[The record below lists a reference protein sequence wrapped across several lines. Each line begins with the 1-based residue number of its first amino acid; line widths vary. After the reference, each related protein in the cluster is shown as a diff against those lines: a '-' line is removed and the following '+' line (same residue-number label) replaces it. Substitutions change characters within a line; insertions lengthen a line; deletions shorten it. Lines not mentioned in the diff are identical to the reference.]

1 MAALVGPHQYLRF
14 TGLSIY
20 NGWDYVESFFSFLG
34 FKCNHD
40 TLRQN
45 WASVHQHHIKWRI
58 GRQERW
64 KGSSV
69 PQYPS
74 RAGEG
79 AVWHNLRSNFSSPTA
94 SWVNHL
100 NWLPLTGVEQSV
112 SLTLS
117 SIITLVE
124 AGNLQFFAA
133 DTKSPSLEQRH
144 PRLWCV
150 HALLSP
156 RLFWPLFGGGQQST
170 ASCPPW
176 CPALCA
182 AANQQNRTFSIAL
195 IEAGSFYISS
205 LGQSSFGS
213 KQLTILQLFN
223 VVLQLLSVLLWVNFK
238 SKLTSPE
245 KL

>member
-1 MAALVGPHQYLRF
+1 M
-14 TGLSIY
+14 I
-20 NGWDYVESFFSFLG
+20 
-34 FKCNHD
+34 HD

-45 WASVHQHHIKWRI
+45 WASVHQHHINWRI
-58 GRQERW
+58 VGQQRW

-69 PQYPS
+69 LQYPS
-74 RAGEG
+74 RAREG
-79 AVWHNLRSNFSSPTA
+79 AIRHNLRSNFSSPTA
-94 SWVNHL
+94 SWVNHWK
-100 NWLPLTGVEQSV
+100 WLPLRGVKQSV
-112 SLTLS
+112 SLILS
-117 SIITLVE
+117 SIITLDEV
-124 AGNLQFFAA
+124 GNLQFFAA
-133 DTKSPSLEQRH
+133 DTKSPSLEQNH
-144 PRLWCV
+144 PWLRCV

-156 RLFWPLFGGGQQST
+156 RLFWPLFASGQQST

-182 AANQQNRTFSIAL
+182 AASQRNRTFSIAL
-195 IEAGSFYISS
+195 IEAGNFYMSS

-223 VVLQLLSVLLWVNFK
+223 VVLQLLSVPLLVSFK